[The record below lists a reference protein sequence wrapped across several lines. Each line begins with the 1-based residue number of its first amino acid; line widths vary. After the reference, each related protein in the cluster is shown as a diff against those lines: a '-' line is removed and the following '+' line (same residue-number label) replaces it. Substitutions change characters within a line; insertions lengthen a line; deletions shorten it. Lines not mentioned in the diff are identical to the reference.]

1 MTGYPRIDR
10 ISIILEEGY
19 TLDRVIL
26 PADAKYLSKLDSLIA
41 ICRKQQIIVSIVK
54 AKDFSNLSIENP
66 QELYYFLVASRK
78 FSLTNSS
85 RNFDV
90 QLTFIQR
97 YYHLIAASISTKY

>member
-66 QELYYFLVASRK
+66 QEAILLSSGFPKVLPYEFFSK
-78 FSLTNSS
+78 F
-85 RNFDV
+85 RCAVNFHPT
-90 QLTFIQR
+90 LLPSNR
-97 YYHLIAASISTKY
+97 GKYLH